1 MPSEAITLTAVTMS
15 STTLSFSRSKCRLLL
30 RMFSMMQLYRM
41 ALAKDGSS
49 GNETSSRPRSVNL
62 PVEVKASMRNKFLRL
77 LSS

>member
-15 STTLSFSRSKCRLLL
+15 STTLSFSRLKCRLLL

-49 GNETSSRPRSVNL
+49 GNETSSRPRSVSL